1 MPKAK
6 ETDFFKQMNILFTK
20 RHKEKLDDLKK
31 HTTLS
36 NNIDVDNST
45 FVRAMVDYLHE
56 HPEVCSNIK
65 RYIIQN
71 KGATYLTNF
80 EVMVSEEKSIEQIA
94 DGLGVDVDIIKKI
107 YQK

>member
-20 RHKEKLDDLKK
+20 RHSEKLDDLKK

-36 NNIDVDNST
+36 NNVQVDNST
-45 FVRAMVDYLHE
+45 FVRAMVDFLHE
-56 HPEVCSNIK
+56 HPEVCNNIK
-65 RYIIQN
+65 KYIVQN

-80 EVMVSEEKSIEQIA
+80 DVMVEEGKSIQEIA
-94 DGLGVDVDIIKKI
+94 DELGVDVKIIKKI
-107 YQK
+107 YER